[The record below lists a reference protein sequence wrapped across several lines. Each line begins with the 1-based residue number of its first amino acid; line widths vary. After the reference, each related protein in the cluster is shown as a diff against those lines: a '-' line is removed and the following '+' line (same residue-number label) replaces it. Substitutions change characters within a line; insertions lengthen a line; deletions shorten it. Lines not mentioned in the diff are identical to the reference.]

1 MSKFIEVK
9 TAYGNRMLVNLSKIL
24 RVYESEKGEPPV
36 ISLSDDWDI
45 PLNET
50 YDHSDLLP
58 TRSLKQLKTEYLI
71 AVLRLL

>member
-50 YDHSDLLP
+50 YDHFLN
-58 TRSLKQLKTEYLI
+58 
-71 AVLRLL
+71 RLAQISEVEEI

>member
-24 RVYESEKGEPPV
+24 RVYESEKGEPTV

-50 YDHSDLLP
+50 YDHFLN
-58 TRSLKQLKTEYLI
+58 
-71 AVLRLL
+71 RLAQISEVEEI